1 MAVRIAM
8 TEVSLIRVYA
18 LRALYLTMAIGE
30 GSIQWPLLFHHV
42 PWSMMSGVAHAMLA
56 ALAAVSL
63 LGVRYP
69 LKMLPLLFYELAWK
83 VVWLTVVALPLW
95 RAGPLDAGMMETVVA
110 CLLVVIVPVIVP
122 WPYIVANYMR
132 APGDRWR

>member
-1 MAVRIAM
+1 MS
-8 TEVSLIRVYA
+8 EVSLIRLYA
-18 LRALYLTMAIGE
+18 LRLLYLVMAVGE
-30 GSIQWPLLFHHV
+30 GSIQWPLLLHHV

-56 ALAAVSL
+56 ALAAVAL

-95 RAGPLDAGMMETVVA
+95 RVGPLDAGTMETVVA